1 LLVALVTESTVVV
14 VVVASQPVVAIR
26 LWVVCQGLLSTA

>member
-1 LLVALVTESTVVV
+1 VA
-14 VVVASQPVVAIR
+14 VVASQPVVVIR